1 MNRLLARLFGIL
13 NRGTKSRWDREEK
26 ARRLGLFE
34 ASPSQVVNGVAQI
47 GVRGVDG
54 MRSENFGSPDSP
66 YYKDQDPDQFDKAY
80 KKIQKKAESLLAS
93 SE

>member
-1 MNRLLARLFGIL
+1 MNRLLARLFGIF

-47 GVRGVDG
+47 GVRAIDR
-54 MRSENFGSPDSP
+54 MRSGNLGSPDSQ
-66 YYKDQDPDQFDKAY
+66 YYEDQDPDQFDKAY
-80 KKIQKKAESLLAS
+80 KKIQKKTESLLAHR
-93 SE
+93 E